1 MTTQD
6 VDDNGRHI
14 EGLDRR
20 LGALGD
26 TFVGLGDTS
35 DVEQMLVI
43 IHRPGWS
50 TPADVHLMNALVD
63 AAQRTADDARQLR
76 EALRA
81 GALAIDAAAVQQ
93 A

>member
-1 MTTQD
+1 VTTQH

-20 LGALGD
+20 LRALRD

-50 TPADVHLMNALVD
+50 TPADVHFMNALVA

>member
-1 MTTQD
+1 MTTQHIE
-6 VDDNGRHI
+6 DNGRHI

-20 LGALGD
+20 LRALGD

-35 DVEQMLVI
+35 DVEEMLMI
-43 IHRPGWS
+43 IHRPGWT
-50 TPADVHLMNALVD
+50 TPVDVHFMNALVD
-63 AAQRTADDARQLR
+63 AAQRTADDARHLR

>member
-1 MTTQD
+1 MTNQH
-6 VDDNGRHI
+6 VDDNGWHI
-14 EGLDRR
+14 ERLDRR
-20 LGALGD
+20 LRALGD
-26 TFVGLGDTS
+26 TFAGLGDTS
-35 DVEQMLVI
+35 DVEEMLVI
-43 IHRPGWS
+43 IHRPGWT
-50 TPADVHLMNALVD
+50 TPVGVHLMNALVD

>member
-1 MTTQD
+1 
-6 VDDNGRHI
+6 
-14 EGLDRR
+14 
-20 LGALGD
+20 
-26 TFVGLGDTS
+26 
-35 DVEQMLVI
+35 VI

-50 TPADVHLMNALVD
+50 TPADVHFMNVLVA